1 MAKAKVKDKKQAITP
16 KFLDVIVSP
25 VVTEKSTVAGAQ
37 GKYTFKVSVCADKT
51 TIKQAV
57 ESLFGVTVTKINLA
71 NYDCKKKIFRGREGQ
86 RNAFRKAVV
95 TLKEG
100 QSIDLTSGIKI

>member
-1 MAKAKVKDKKQAITP
+1 MAKAKKTEVTP
-16 KFLDVIVSP
+16 KSLDVIVSP

-37 GKYTFKVSVCADKT
+37 GKYTFKVSCCACKT

-57 ESLFGVTVTKINLA
+57 ESLFGVNVTKVNVT
-71 NYDCKKKIFRGREGQ
+71 NYDGKKKVFRGRKGQ
-86 RNAFRKAVV
+86 RNAFRKAIV